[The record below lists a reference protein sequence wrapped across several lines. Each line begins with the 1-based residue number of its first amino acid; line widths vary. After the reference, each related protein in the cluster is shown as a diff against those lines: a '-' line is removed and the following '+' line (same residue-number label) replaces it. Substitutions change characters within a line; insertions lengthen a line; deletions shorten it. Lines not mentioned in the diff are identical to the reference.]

1 MATLDVPTLHSRR
14 SSTKTLSRSVA
25 NGSKSG
31 MLLRRSTDTLTG
43 AIKGDDMTPRFSSP
57 SRESKFCSKAAR
69 EMPNEGSITEGTNFS
84 SLTIFSTNLVAT
96 MSRCSVNCLP
106 SHSGPSVASLLEVS
120 SSSKA
125 WARGTSSFKASS
137 ASRIAATSALN
148 VRPILPLFGLISTIR
163 RFSGLSNLC
172 VPTILTL
179 LFLARS
185 ST

>member
-96 MSRCSVNCLP
+96 I
-106 SHSGPSVASLLEVS
+106 

-163 RFSGLSNLC
+163 RFSGSSNFTSGRRGRRT
-172 VPTILTL
+172 PPS
-179 LFLARS
+179 RS

>member
-43 AIKGDDMTPRFSSP
+43 AIKGDDMTPRFSARSP
-57 SRESKFCSKAAR
+57 K
-69 EMPNEGSITEGTNFS
+69 GTNFS

-163 RFSGLSNLC
+163 RFSGSSNFGRRGRRT
-172 VPTILTL
+172 PPS
-179 LFLARS
+179 RS

>member
-1 MATLDVPTLHSRR
+1 M
-14 SSTKTLSRSVA
+14 
-25 NGSKSG
+25 
-31 MLLRRSTDTLTG
+31 G
-43 AIKGDDMTPRFSSP
+43 AIKGDDMTPRFS
-57 SRESKFCSKAAR
+57 

-96 MSRCSVNCLP
+96 MSRCSVSCLP
-106 SHSGPSVASLLEVS
+106 SHSKLSVASLLEVS

-137 ASRIAATSALN
+137 ASRIVATSALN

-163 RFSGLSNLC
+163 RFSGFTSGRRGRRT
-172 VPTILTL
+172 PPS
-179 LFLARS
+179 RS